1 MLTLQYIP
9 FHELQGLTTPEKIRK
24 ILKSVKEDKIILV
37 DGKLA
42 PMEESELI
50 KATMEQ
56 IDRKFKGIE
65 ICSVDYQVRSER
77 FFDYMKRSIAHI
89 LLNKNAG
96 VTVIGPASVV
106 KEIRKDP
113 NKIELFT
120 KDKKRKR

>member
-1 MLTLQYIP
+1 MLILQYIP
-9 FHELQGLTTPEKIRK
+9 FHELQGLTTAEKIRK

-65 ICSVDYQVRSER
+65 ICSVDYQVRSEH
-77 FFDYMKRSIAHI
+77 FFDYLKRTIAHM

-96 VTVIGPASVV
+96 VTVIGPASVI

-120 KDKKRKR
+120 QDKKRRR